1 MTRKRLA
8 IGLILTVVLTLN
20 GCAGKVSQAE
30 KDISVTE
37 SNSKITTEAEMQ
49 TESVVEEEPADS
61 SDGEETESKTEE
73 VTVTATVTEPDTT
86 KEVVTETPTPVVTE
100 SISKSETTTE
110 SEKKQTVT
118 PTVTPTVAPTQAY
131 DKNSEPTQAEPM
143 QETVSYAGKD
153 DCKAVADK
161 LIEYINYYRS
171 TPATKL
177 PGLTVYAEYRSRQL
191 VSNFAHD
198 TDDERAA
205 ATALQYG
212 KYVDTA
218 LYGMDGDPYYNAN
231 AREAIAK
238 AGYVGSVDYVA
249 EQLALLVKNSAGHWA
264 YVGSSDYPYIAVGI
278 TYEAGMW
285 HCDIAMAR
293 DNTYN

>member
-1 MTRKRLA
+1 MTRKLLVL
-8 IGLILTVVLTLN
+8 GLIFTAVFTLN
-20 GCAGKVSQAE
+20 GCAGKVSQSE
-30 KDISVTE
+30 KSMCATE
-37 SNSKITTEAEMQ
+37 SNSETTLKAEMQ
-49 TESVVEEEPADS
+49 TENIGMEEPTDS
-61 SDGEETESKTEE
+61 SDSEESEIKSEAGTVTEADTTEGTVVTEAPTPIVTESKSE
-73 VTVTATVTEPDTT
+73 
-86 KEVVTETPTPVVTE
+86 
-100 SISKSETTTE
+100 SETKTE
-110 SEKKQTVT
+110 GEKKQTVT
-118 PTVTPTVAPTQAY
+118 PTVTPTEATKPGS
-131 DKNSEPTQAEPM
+131 DKTSEPIQVEPT

-177 PGLTVYAEYRSRQL
+177 SGLTVYAEYRSRQL

-205 ATALQYG
+205 ATALRYG
-212 KYVDTA
+212 EYVDTA
-218 LYGMDGDPYYNAN
+218 LYGMDGDPYYDSN

-249 EQLALLVKNSAGHWA
+249 EQLALLVKKSSGHWA

-293 DNTYN
+293 TNTYN